1 MSTITIPP
9 LSIQTTLLRKAI
21 HTIRAVNHQLRM
33 KMLQL
38 MHQSGRLTVSELYE
52 RLDLQQSVASQ
63 HLAILRKE
71 GFVHTRRA
79 GKHIYYS
86 VNYDRLMEAESLCR
100 QLTGKRSEEVNNLLK
115 HPAL

>member
-1 MSTITIPP
+1 MSTTTIQP
-9 LSIQTTLLRKAI
+9 LAIQTVLLRKAI
-21 HTIRAVNHQLRM
+21 HTIRAVNHQLRLQ
-33 KMLQL
+33 MLQH
-38 MHQSGRLTVSELYE
+38 MHKAGRLTVSELYE
-52 RLDLQQSVASQ
+52 RLHLQQSVASQ
-63 HLAILRKE
+63 HLAILRRE

-100 QLTGKRSEEVNNLLK
+100 QLTGKRSEEVNKLLK

>member
-1 MSTITIPP
+1 MSTATLQP
-9 LSIQTTLLRKAI
+9 LAIQTTLLRKAI
-21 HTIRAVNHQLRM
+21 YTIRAVNHQLRLQ
-33 KMLQL
+33 MLQH
-38 MHQSGRLTVSELYE
+38 MHGAGRLTVSELYG

-86 VNYDRLMEAESLCR
+86 VNYDRLREAESLCR
-100 QLTGKRSEEVNNLLK
+100 QLTGKRSEEVNRLLK